1 MSIPETLSVTPP
13 VPRSTT
19 HPFAV
24 ALVLAMALGSVVLWI
39 GIPAAW
45 IFLAAQVS
53 ETSKPTLAPLLM
65 IFFGAPLTMLPTA
78 KVLSALDRR
87 HRRLIGVQDDGRK
100 PAPWYESMRDAEHTG
115 PRSVL
120 AVVMVISVALAFV
133 ALAIW
138 FFFFAGS
145 SLPS

>member
-1 MSIPETLSVTPP
+1 VTRPAA
-13 VPRSTT
+13 RSTT
-19 HPFAV
+19 HPLAV

-45 IFLAAQVS
+45 ILLAAQVS
-53 ETSKPTLAPLLM
+53 QTGRPTLAPLLM
-65 IFFGAPLTMLPTA
+65 VFLGAPLTMLPVA
-78 KVLSALDRR
+78 RALGALDRR
-87 HRRLIGVQDDGRK
+87 HQRLVGVQDERRR
-100 PAPWYESMRDAEHTG
+100 PAPWYQSMRDADRTG
-115 PRSVL
+115 PQSML
-120 AVVMVISVALAFV
+120 ATVMVISVALAFA

>member
-1 MSIPETLSVTPP
+1 MTRPAARPP
-13 VPRSTT
+13 S

-45 IFLAAQVS
+45 ILLAAQVS
-53 ETSKPTLAPLLM
+53 ETGKPTLTPLLM
-65 IFFGAPLTMLPTA
+65 IFFGAPLTMLPA
-78 KVLSALDRR
+78 ARVLSALDRR
-87 HRRLIGVQDDGRK
+87 HQRLVGVEDDGRR
-100 PAPWYESMRDAEHTG
+100 PAPWYQSMRDAESTG

-120 AVVMVISVALAFV
+120 AVVMVISVAIAFA